1 MSYLSALEVCSRQG
15 AIQIHVY
22 LTTCKNKIT
31 RHSIRQIRSEMRLTD
46 ERSVVIL
53 KLHGVR
59 MQSRVRYLVSR
70 RAVYFLFDTVAVILF
85 CLDFNV

>member
-1 MSYLSALEVCSRQG
+1 
-15 AIQIHVY
+15 
-22 LTTCKNKIT
+22 
-31 RHSIRQIRSEMRLTD
+31 MRLTD